1 VKFVLFFIF
10 FPSLLLASGLSE
22 RVQKTYADTQD
33 YQSQFVQTTHIEI
46 LNRDVKENGKMF
58 FSKPGRFLIHYEGAH
73 ERKYICDGST
83 LWVVHP
89 RDKAVEVFKEMK
101 DLVSREAL
109 VFLGGLGNME
119 REFRVAEQMGHQL
132 LLAPKNRKSLFNKL
146 ILTIDPETYY
156 VTAVD
161 LFPKSGNHSHYDF
174 QKTVV
179 NQNFSKNL
187 FQYRP

>member
-1 VKFVLFFIF
+1 MKFVLFFIF

-101 DLVSREAL
+101 DIKIPRIPAKINQVYDE
-109 VFLGGLGNME
+109 E
-119 REFRVAEQMGHQL
+119 
-132 LLAPKNRKSLFNKL
+132 KNTKK
-146 ILTIDPETYY
+146 I
-156 VTAVD
+156 
-161 LFPKSGNHSHYDF
+161 
-174 QKTVV
+174 QKIKIQGKTL
-179 NQNFSKNL
+179 KG
-187 FQYRP
+187 